1 VVKRLLLSLFLVLGG
16 CAGLFGTDRPLLPPA
31 EIHRDTVWQGRIL
44 IDGTVKVFK
53 GATLTILPGT
63 EVAFVRRDLD
73 RDGLGDGTLV
83 VEGSLKALGSRLQPI
98 LFRSASADPR
108 PGDWLELRVDFS
120 RDVHLRY
127 CQIRDSAYT
136 LHAHFTRGLV
146 EDCTI
151 RNNID
156 GCRLGQATFIIRN
169 SLIENNQGKG
179 INFRNSEVEVTG
191 NIIRNN
197 GSGIFLFETDR
208 TPSIHGNNIYGNRE
222 NFRLGDFFTGDVR
235 LSGNW
240 WGTADAEGAA
250 ATIYDR
256 RRDPSIGKV
265 FLEPASAW
273 IPLSGPREAL
283 GISEAWRFATGGYV
297 DASPA
302 VSGDLLYLASWD
314 GRIVALDAKGGQR
327 WSKDL
332 GEVVD
337 AAPAVAG
344 DTLYCQSWGRQV
356 YALNRHD
363 GALLWQFGYGPSP
376 ADDHRQGAPLP
387 VADLLLLPAWNG
399 TLFALEAAS
408 GEVRWQYKGTS
419 PLRAV
424 PVFDGDR
431 LYLSG
436 GDGTFSALALDGT
449 LLWSVH
455 LEAPLLAP
463 AALTPAGPVV
473 TTRSGTLVAFDR
485 SGNERWRKELQEPCY
500 YGAPLYSAGSLFLGT
515 AGGTLWKFDA
525 ASGAPVWSLGTG
537 ASIYAT
543 PLLIDGRVFIGD
555 NSGSLL
561 VVGADSGDLLA
572 SFRAEGEIQ
581 GAPALFGK
589 RIVVGSRD
597 HNLYAL
603 DLIEM
608 PLESQP

>member
-1 VVKRLLLSLFLVLGG
+1 VVKRLLLLLPLVLVG
-16 CAGLFGTDRPLLPPA
+16 CAGLSAKDRPLSPPA

-83 VEGSLKALGSRLQPI
+83 VEGALKAIGSRSQPI

-120 RDVHLRY
+120 RDVQLRY
-127 CQIRDSAYT
+127 CEIRDSAYT

-151 RNNID
+151 RHNID
-156 GCRLGQATFIIRN
+156 GCRLGQASFTIRN
-169 SLIENNQGKG
+169 CLIENNQGKG
-179 INFRNSEVEVTG
+179 INFRNSEVELTG
-191 NIIRNN
+191 NIVRNN

-208 TPSIHGNNIYGNRE
+208 ALSIHGNNIYGNGE

-240 WGTADAEGAA
+240 WGTADPEGAA
-250 ATIYDR
+250 AMVYDR
-256 RRDPSIGKV
+256 KRDPAIGRV
-265 FLEPASAW
+265 ALEPAVAW
-273 IPLSGPREAL
+273 LAGTGPRDPLRIA
-283 GISEAWRFATGGYV
+283 EAWRFATGGFV
-297 DASPA
+297 DASPVA
-302 VSGDLLYLASWD
+302 TGDLLYVASWD
-314 GRIVALDAKGGQR
+314 GQIAALDARGVPR
-327 WSKDL
+327 WSVNL
-332 GEVVD
+332 GEVID
-337 AAPAVAG
+337 ATPAIAG
-344 DTLYCQSWGRQV
+344 DYLYCQSWERQA

-363 GALLWQFGYGPSP
+363 GSLQWRFGYGPSP

-408 GEVRWQYKGTS
+408 GLVRWRHKGAL
-419 PLRAV
+419 PLRAS
-424 PVFDGDR
+424 PVFDVDR

-436 GDGTFSALALDGT
+436 GDGTFSALGLDGT
-449 LLWSVH
+449 LLWSVP
-455 LEAPLLAP
+455 LGAPLLAP

-473 TTRSGTLVAFDR
+473 ATRGGALVAFDR
-485 SGNERWRKELQEPCY
+485 SGNERWRKELGEPCY
-500 YGAPLYSAGSLFLGT
+500 YGASLFSDGALYLGT

-525 ASGAPVWSLGTG
+525 ASGAPIWTLAAG
-537 ASIYAT
+537 ASFYAT
-543 PLLIDGRVFIGD
+543 PLLSDGRLLIGD

-561 VVGADSGDLLA
+561 IVGADSGDLLA
-572 SFRAEGEIQ
+572 TFRAEGEIQ
-581 GAPALFGK
+581 GTPALFGK

-597 HNLYAL
+597 HNVYAL
-603 DLIEM
+603 DLVEI